1 MPTYI
6 ITNTDTNETTE
17 KFCSWNELGTF
28 LEVNPNFKIELTT
41 PKIIS
46 VLKERLRK

>member
-28 LEVNPNFKIELTT
+28 LEENPNFKI
-41 PKIIS
+41 
-46 VLKERLRK
+46 